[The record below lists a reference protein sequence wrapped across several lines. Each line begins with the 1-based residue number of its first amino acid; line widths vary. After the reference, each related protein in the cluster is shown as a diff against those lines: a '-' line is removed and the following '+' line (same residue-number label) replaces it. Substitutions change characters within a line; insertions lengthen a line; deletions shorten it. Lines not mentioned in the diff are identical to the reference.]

1 MKNSVHYPTRHGEE
15 GISEGQVSYSFSV
28 VVIPAMAATLC
39 IYNVIT
45 GLLCYLVVVLE
56 CFAIIKAL
64 SGALNI
70 CSQFITA

>member
-1 MKNSVHYPTRHGEE
+1 
-15 GISEGQVSYSFSV
+15 
-28 VVIPAMAATLC
+28 MAATLC